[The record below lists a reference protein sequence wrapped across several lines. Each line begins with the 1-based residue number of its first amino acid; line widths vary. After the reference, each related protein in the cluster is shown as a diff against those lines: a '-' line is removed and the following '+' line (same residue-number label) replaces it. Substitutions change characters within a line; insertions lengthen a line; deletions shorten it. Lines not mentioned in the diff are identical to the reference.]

1 MIAALSAAL
10 LVAMPV
16 TGQAQQHENP
26 VELHKKANALEAAG
40 KYAEAI
46 PYARRALEIE
56 ESRSGPNQPN
66 VVAILLNRLA
76 MLYAKDGRYADAETF
91 YQRSLTL
98 RAKARGPFHPD
109 VATVLNNLAAL
120 YLAQG
125 RYADAESSLKRS
137 LAIREKALGPA
148 HLDVATTL
156 NNLAELYR
164 LEGRYTDAEPLIKRA
179 LAIREKVLRPDHRD
193 VAVSLNTLA
202 AIYDDQGRY
211 VDAEQFYKRSLAV
224 YENAL
229 GPNHP
234 DVALSLT
241 NLAVFYEHQG
251 RYADAESLL
260 RRSLAIREKAL
271 GSGHPDVATTLSN
284 LAVLHAYRG
293 RYAEAESLSRRA
305 LEIREK
311 ALGSAHPD
319 VATALNNLAMLY
331 KEQSRYVDAEPLLK
345 RASAIW
351 EKALGSNHRD
361 VATALNNLAMLY
373 EEQGRYVDAEP
384 LLKRASAIWEK
395 ALGSDHRDVA
405 TALNNLATL
414 YADQSRYADA
424 LPLIRTAANKG
435 FDRKTIHLAVLTG
448 ALTNALITRTE
459 ALEESYEVIQRATS
473 SAASNAISQLSIR
486 FAAGNDQLAQLI
498 RRDQDLGAENEN
510 LDKFLIAAVGQE
522 PSKRDLPTEQRIRDR
537 LKSISI
543 ERAEIGTLLNQRF
556 PNFAALSKPT
566 PITVKDTQPLLS
578 DDEALV
584 VFDFDDKSNAWIITG
599 ADADWVELKITA
611 KQLEEQVKALRS
623 SLSFDIDT
631 KPFDT
636 QLAFKIYQKT
646 FGTIEDKLQGKT
658 RLSVVTNGAL
668 TSLPLQLLI
677 TKDPSGKA
685 PKDVDWLMRSYAITN
700 LPSVASLKTL
710 RSRASSSSAAKPM
723 IGFADPVFSKDGSK
737 QVAALRSV
745 VNFYEGGRP
754 DLSSLAR
761 ALQQLPETANEV
773 RAIGEVLKAGGD
785 DIKLGIFASE
795 ATVKQTK
802 LDDYRVVY
810 FATHGL
816 VAGEVEKFARVKA
829 EPALAL
835 TIPDKPA
842 DLDDGLLTASEIAQL
857 KLNAEWVVLS
867 ACNTAAEGNPG
878 AEALSGL
885 ARAFFYAGAR
895 SLIVSHWEVDSDATV
910 KLMTKMF
917 QAIAT
922 DPKLSHAEALRQ
934 SMLAMV
940 DSASSDRVAHP
951 RIWAPFVVVGE
962 PAKPL
967 R

>member
-1 MIAALSAAL
+1 MIAALFAAL

-16 TGQAQQHENP
+16 TGQAQQHENSA
-26 VELHKKANALEAAG
+26 ELHKKVNALEAAG

-66 VVAILLNRLA
+66 VVAIVLNRLA

-125 RYADAESSLKRS
+125 RYADAESPLKRS

-148 HLDVATTL
+148 HLNVAATL

-164 LEGRYTDAEPLIKRA
+164 LQGRYTDAEPLIKRA
-179 LAIREKVLRPDHRD
+179 LAIREKVLRPDHPD
-193 VAVSLNTLA
+193 VAVSLNNLA

-234 DVALSLT
+234 DVALSLM
-241 NLAVFYEHQG
+241 NLAVFYGHQG
-251 RYADAESLL
+251 RYADAEPLL
-260 RRSLAIREKAL
+260 RRSLAIREKTL

-311 ALGSAHPD
+311 ALGSDHPD

-351 EKALGSNHRD
+351 EKALGS
-361 VATALNNLAMLY
+361 
-373 EEQGRYVDAEP
+373 
-384 LLKRASAIWEK
+384 
-395 ALGSDHRDVA
+395 DHRDVA
-405 TALNNLATL
+405 TALNNLAAL

-459 ALEESYEVIQRATS
+459 ALDESYEVIQRATS

-486 FAAGNDQLAQLI
+486 FAAGNDELAQLI

-543 ERAEIGTLLNQRF
+543 ERAEIGTRLNQRF

-566 PITVKDTQPLLS
+566 PITVKDTQLLLS

-623 SLSFDIDT
+623 SLSFDIDN

-636 QLAFKIYQKT
+636 QLAFKIYQET
-646 FGTIEDKLQGKT
+646 LGTIEDKLQGKT

-677 TKDPSGKA
+677 TQDPSGKA

-710 RSRASSSSAAKPM
+710 RATASSSSAAKPM

-773 RAIGEVLKAGGD
+773 RAIGEVLKAGGN

-816 VAGEVEKFARVKA
+816 VAGEVEKFAKVKA